1 MVEVQHLSKRYK
13 GVEPDLGRRTWIAS
27 YGISLWLKNLFRV
40 LRLSSSQS
48 PPVWALDDV
57 SLSVREGEIFGLLG
71 PNGAGKTTLI
81 KILSALLKPTS
92 GTARIDG
99 LDILTHSQQ
108 VKRRV
113 SYISTTGWM
122 GLEWPFTVEESLLF
136 YSRLYGIP
144 GRTARARTEE
154 ALQTVGLSPDRHK
167 VISQL
172 SHGMRQRLVL
182 ARGLLVRTP
191 VVFLDE
197 PTVGLDPVNARQ
209 IRDLIKAKLSSQLR
223 QTIILT
229 THNIQE
235 IEDVCDRVG
244 ILHQGKLIAIGTK
257 EELRKQLGDRMVTD
271 LRVRNYAPIL
281 DRELQSLPG
290 VLGVSSTLQKEA
302 GGAAMLRIHTQS
314 GKGKTADIL
323 QCLRAH
329 NVEIS
334 FIGQADPNLEDVF
347 LDLTGAG
354 LR

>member
-1 MVEVQHLSKRYK
+1 MIEILHLTKRYK
-13 GVEPDLGRRTWIAS
+13 GVEVDLGRRTWIAS
-27 YGISLWLKNLFRV
+27 YGISLWLKNLLRA

-48 PPVWALDDV
+48 PPVLALNDIT
-57 SLSVREGEIFGLLG
+57 LSVEEGEIFGLLG

-81 KILSALLKPTS
+81 KILSGLLKPTS

-99 LDILTHSQQ
+99 LDILANREE

-113 SYISTTGWM
+113 AYISTTGWM
-122 GLEWPFTVEESLLF
+122 GLEWPLTVEESLLF
-136 YSRLYGIP
+136 YCRLYGAAR
-144 GRTARARTEE
+144 RTSRDRIEG
-154 ALQTVGLSPDRHK
+154 ALQTVGLASDRHK
-167 VISQL
+167 VTSQL
-172 SHGMRQRLVL
+172 SHGMRQKLVL

-209 IRDLIKAKLSSQLR
+209 IRDLIKNKLSAELH
-223 QTIILT
+223 QTVILT

-235 IEDVCDRVG
+235 VEEICDRVG
-244 ILHQGKLIAIGTK
+244 ILHQGKLIAVGAK
-257 EELRKQLGDRMVTD
+257 EELRRQIGDRIVTD
-271 LRVRNYAPIL
+271 LRVRNYAPVL
-281 DRELQSLPG
+281 GQELHNLPG

-302 GGAAMLRIHTQS
+302 GGAAMLRIHLQR
-314 GKGKTADIL
+314 GKGKADDIL
-323 QCLRAH
+323 RCLKAN

-347 LDLTGAG
+347 LHLTGAG